1 MPEQKLKML
10 KEIEADV
17 TRLAKRISATSDQL
31 PTYNISRDM
40 GYRHIEIENQKYQY
54 VGKKRG
60 LEIHRTSTNDYDE
73 LLYWVFQDATHSIA
87 FNYELKHRIE
97 DQDCRKIAFPRQ
109 IELMH
114 KINPKMGILFEH
126 SIAEILSRAPY
137 DDEPTRVVN
146 LMNRPKSDKPWWKFW
161 SINQ

>member
-1 MPEQKLKML
+1 MFEQKLKTL

-17 TRLAKRISATSDQL
+17 TRLAKRISATSNQL

-54 VGKKRG
+54 VGKERG

-73 LLYWVFQDATHSIA
+73 LLYWVFKDATWSIA
-87 FNYELKHRIE
+87 SDYEQNNRIE
-97 DQDCRKIAFPRQ
+97 DQDCRRIMFSRQ

-114 KINPKMGILFEH
+114 KINPKMGKLCEH
-126 SIAEILSRAPY
+126 RIAEILSTHPY

-146 LMNRPKSDKPWWKFW
+146 RMNRPKNDRPWWKFW
-161 SINQ
+161 SLT